1 MFERSAKNKI
11 GQGGQGAVFRGEWH
25 GEDVAIK
32 SMISTIENTEDPHAA
47 MEKLKENISEVY
59 NLRKI
64 ATDDR
69 NQFYNNFVQQ

>member
-25 GEDVAIK
+25 GQVVAIK

-69 NQFYNNFVQQ
+69 KQF

>member
-1 MFERSAKNKI
+1 
-11 GQGGQGAVFRGEWH
+11 
-25 GEDVAIK
+25 
-32 SMISTIENTEDPHAA
+32 MISTIENTEDPHAA

-69 NQFYNNFVQQ
+69 NFLK

>member
-1 MFERSAKNKI
+1 MFKRSAENKI
-11 GQGGQGAVFRGEWH
+11 GQGGQGGVFRGEWH
-25 GEDVAIK
+25 GEVVAIK

-69 NQFYNNFVQQ
+69 KQFKITNFE